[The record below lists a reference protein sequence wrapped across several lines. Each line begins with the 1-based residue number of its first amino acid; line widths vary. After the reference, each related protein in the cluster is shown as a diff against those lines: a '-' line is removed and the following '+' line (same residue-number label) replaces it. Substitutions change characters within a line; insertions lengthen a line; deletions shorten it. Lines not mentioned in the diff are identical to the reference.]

1 MNEIVKYAV
10 YGSSMIGFISII
22 SEVLKIIKL

>member
-10 YGSSMIGFISII
+10 YGSSMIGFITII
-22 SEVLKIIKL
+22 TEFLKVIKL